1 MKEKKTSSKML
12 REMKTNAYFFRI
24 LYVCFCLFGIYNS
37 IALQFGEA
45 AMNFG
50 IALAFDPFDLNQTWK
65 DRPMWQKVWLLVH
78 LGICVACLGLEI
90 GISDSFKN

>member
-65 DRPMWQKVWLLVH
+65 DRPMWQKIWLFIH
-78 LGICVACLGLEI
+78 LGICATMLGLEI
-90 GISDSFKN
+90 GIHEK